1 MKLRILVDNY
11 TFIDQYYV
19 GEPGL
24 SYYLEEDGKTWL
36 FDAGYSDIFLKN
48 AFSMNLPMHAL
59 DGVVISHGHND
70 HTRGLL
76 YLHEWYEKLGRYGV
90 PLLAHPAAFAPKRVG
105 TLDIGSPMTAEA
117 LSGVFA
123 LRLEKKP
130 LWLSPK
136 LAYLGEIE
144 KTNSFEGHRPIGK
157 TKVGG
162 QWESDFVCD
171 DTALAYRSEE
181 GLVVIAGC
189 SHAGICNIIE
199 QAKRVCRDERIAAV
213 VGGFHLMNPEP
224 DVLEQTVAYF
234 KALQPGVV
242 YAAHCCD
249 FPSKRALA
257 DVVPV
262 KEAGVNLELEWV

>member
-1 MKLRILVDNY
+1 MKLRILTDNN
-11 TFIDQYYV
+11 TFIDQYYI
-19 GEPGL
+19 GEPGV
-24 SYYLEEDGKTWL
+24 SYYLEDDGRTWL
-36 FDAGYSDIFLKN
+36 FDTGYSQVFLQN
-48 AFSMNLPMHAL
+48 AFAMALPADKV

-90 PLLAHPAAFAPKRVG
+90 PLIAHPEAFAPKRIG
-105 TLDIGSPMTAEA
+105 TMDIGSPMTAEA

-130 LWLSPK
+130 LWLSKK
-136 LAYLGEIE
+136 LVYLGEIE
-144 KTNSFEGHRPIGK
+144 RTNSFEGHRPIGQ
-157 TKVGG
+157 TKIGG
-162 QWESDFVCD
+162 QWKSDFLYD
-171 DTALAYRSEE
+171 DTGLAYCSED

-213 VGGFHLMNPEP
+213 IGGFHLLQPDP
-224 DVLEQTVAYF
+224 DVLAQTLDYF
-234 KALQPGVV
+234 ASVRPGAV

-249 FPSKRALA
+249 FASKCALA
-257 DVVPV
+257 GVVPV
-262 KEAGVNLELEWV
+262 REAGVNLALEWI